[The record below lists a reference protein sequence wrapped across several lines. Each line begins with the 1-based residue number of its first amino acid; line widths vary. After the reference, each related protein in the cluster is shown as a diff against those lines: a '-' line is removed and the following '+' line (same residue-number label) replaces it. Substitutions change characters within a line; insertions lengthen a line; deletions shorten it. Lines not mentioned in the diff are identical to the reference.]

1 MTKTLG
7 MQYIQYMN
15 FFNKCVGVRSK
26 HCFSYNGTL
35 IFVVMPKFVRQAVGE
50 NGNNIR
56 MLSLRLRKRVKI
68 IGAPNGVEEIERF
81 ISSIVYPI
89 KFKKATIE
97 GDELIINAPPQ
108 SRAALIGRNKFR
120 LEELENILG
129 EYFGVKK
136 LKIM

>member
-15 FFNKCVGVRSK
+15 FFNRCVGVRSQ
-26 HCFSYNGTL
+26 HCFSYNGA
-35 IFVVMPKFVRQAVGE
+35 IVFVVLPRFVRQAVGE
-50 NGNNIR
+50 GGNNIR

-68 IGAPNGVEEIERF
+68 IGAPDGVQDVERF
-81 ISSIVYPI
+81 ISSIVYPV

-97 GDELIINAPPQ
+97 GEELVINAPPQ

-120 LEELENILG
+120 LEELENILN
-129 EYFGVKK
+129 EYFGIKK
-136 LKIM
+136 LRIM